1 MPEAFFE
8 DNFDTFK
15 SETWEVK
22 GNHTNFNVSASDG
35 WLHMIFNKQSS
46 EPGKIYTW
54 ASVCTRA
61 PLDLSNKTVQVR
73 FDLTPKQLQPT
84 LPGYEYCVGVML
96 ANKKDLQGH
105 PFITPDIDLKG
116 VIYYLRMAYLTPIQK
131 IALIFDRGV
140 ITKHPG
146 ATFILFPP
154 SEYEVSVG
162 LTKVITYEEGVE
174 DLTIPLP
181 ADPTNLYIHLFVFH
195 VECGDYILPSRASF
209 DYIRVV
215 KAPAAI
221 EYPKPEQA
229 LASSLQQVLPSI
241 MVFLMISVLFSL
253 LRRM

>member
-1 MPEAFFE
+1 MSEAIFE

-15 SETWEVK
+15 PEIWEVK

-35 WLHMIFNKQSS
+35 WLHMIFNRQSS
-46 EPGKIYTW
+46 EPGIRVTW

-73 FDLTPKQLQPT
+73 FDLTPKELQPT
-84 LPGYEYCVGVML
+84 YPGDEYYVGVML
-96 ANKKDLQGH
+96 ANKKDLQEN

-116 VIYYLRMAYLTPIQK
+116 VIYFLRMAYLTPIQK

-140 ITKHPG
+140 ATLRAG
-146 ATFILFPP
+146 AAFILFPP

-162 LTKVITYEEGVE
+162 LTKVITYEVGVE

-181 ADPTNLYIHLFVFH
+181 ADPTNLYIHLFVLN
-195 VECGDYILPSRASF
+195 VERRDSILPSRASF
-209 DYIRVV
+209 DYVRVV
-215 KAPAAI
+215 KAPVAI
-221 EYPKPEQA
+221 EYPKPEQV
-229 LASSLQQVLPSI
+229 LASSLQQVLPSM
-241 MVFLMISVLFSL
+241 MVILMISVLLSL